1 MALIS
6 QLCKLDGD
14 EDTNPGEYVTNIYAQ
29 HLKPYLCLHAAT
41 VDDFTEMVS
50 ERRKVKLSIWGS
62 SWPYLLANNFGELVG
77 IDSVDVIHVELEHV
91 LLAPVAQLVLL
102 HRKAHRTDRL
112 LQVFVLVVEQGANGD
127 SEPAAGSGQDAG
139 QSGQLQ
145 GHHAAQ
151 G

>member
-1 MALIS
+1 ML
-6 QLCKLDGD
+6 QLLMILPRWFRNEEKSNC
-14 EDTNPGEYVTNIYAQ
+14 Q
-29 HLKPYLCLHAAT
+29 
-41 VDDFTEMVS
+41 
-50 ERRKVKLSIWGS
+50 IWVS

-77 IDSVDVIHVELEHV
+77 VDSVDVIHVELEHV

-145 GHHAAQ
+145 GHRAAQ